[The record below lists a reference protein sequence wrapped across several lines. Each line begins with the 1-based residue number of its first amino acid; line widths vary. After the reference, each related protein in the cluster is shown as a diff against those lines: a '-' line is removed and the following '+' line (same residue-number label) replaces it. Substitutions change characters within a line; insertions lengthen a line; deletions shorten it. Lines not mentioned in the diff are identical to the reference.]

1 MKLTNKN
8 LIVAI
13 LDKIPLLLKL
23 ITITFK
29 LSVAMSLLFLLF
41 TIFTVV
47 IYKDVSQ
54 APELFLIP
62 YWIVAFGNFYIIFF
76 ATIPGFFIAL
86 LVYFVLKWKFQMHIE
101 IKPHLKFFEWN
112 IFIVLV
118 VVAIVFLNYNYSDSH

>member
-13 LDKIPLLLKL
+13 LDKIPLLLRL

-47 IYKDVSQ
+47 VYKDVSQ
-54 APELFLIP
+54 TPELFLIP

-76 ATIPGFFIAL
+76 ATIPGFLIAL
-86 LVYFVLKWKFQMHIE
+86 LVYFVLKWKFQRHIK
-101 IKPHLKFFEWN
+101 IKPYLKLFAWN
-112 IFIVLV
+112 ICVVL
-118 VVAIVFLNYNYSDSH
+118 AIFLIVFLNYPNNQP